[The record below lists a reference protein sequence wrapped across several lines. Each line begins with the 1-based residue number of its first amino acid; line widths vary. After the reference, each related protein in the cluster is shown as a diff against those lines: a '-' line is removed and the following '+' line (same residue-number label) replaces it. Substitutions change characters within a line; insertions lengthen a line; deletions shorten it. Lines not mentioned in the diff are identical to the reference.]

1 MGSTISLLLPSRGRP
16 KQLKRLFDSILKK
29 TSNLSNVEIFLYLD
43 EDDAHNYNLP
53 NGSINLKK
61 IVGPRMTMGAYNT
74 ACLKRSTNDVVILL
88 NDDMVIHTDGWDRI
102 ILDLHNNIEDGI
114 YLAYANDMY
123 KKSRFCTIPI
133 LSRKTAELLLDP
145 YPELYKGAFLDVH
158 LFDIF
163 KRLAKTGHERIYY
176 MENVVFEHLH
186 YRAGKAD
193 MDETYRHRDRFG
205 DDETFILLSE
215 MRRVSAGRLE
225 AAITGG
231 ELPELPKLRISHHI
245 SNGAKTALV
254 TYSKTFLFDSTLPVM
269 WRLQL
274 FIWFLGRYIVGKGYL
289 GKVA

>member
-16 KQLKRLFDSILKK
+16 AQLKRLFKSILEK
-29 TSNLSNVEIFLYLD
+29 TSNLDNVEIFLYLD
-43 EDDAHNYNLP
+43 EDDAQNYNFDNVAMKLTR
-53 NGSINLKK
+53 I
-61 IVGPRMTMGAYNT
+61 IGPRMTMGAYNT

-88 NDDMVIHTDGWDRI
+88 NDDMVIRTDGWDKA
-102 ILDLHNNIEDGI
+102 ILDLHNSIEDSI
-114 YLAYANDMY
+114 YLAYANDLF

-133 LSRKTAELLLDP
+133 LSRKTAELLIDP

-163 KRLAKTGHERIYY
+163 KRLAKAGHDRIFY
-176 MENVVFEHLH
+176 MDNVVLEHMH

-193 MDETYRHRDRFG
+193 LDETYTSRDRFG

-215 MRRVSAGRLE
+215 MRMVSAGRLK

-231 ELPELPKLRISHHI
+231 ELPELPRIEPNNAI
-245 SNGAKTALV
+245 SSGITTAIMN
-254 TYSKTFLFDSTLPVM
+254 YSNAFLFDKTLPVM

-274 FIWFLGRYIVGKGYL
+274 FIWFLGRYIAGRGYL
-289 GKVA
+289 GKIA